1 VVPVEAIRSSSLDN
15 LHSLGRPDLLYTFT
29 KLHLWSLTK
38 YERVVFLDAD
48 TLVLQ
53 NVDELFDVE
62 EGFAAC
68 PDIGWPDCFNSGVF
82 VTRPA
87 ADTLNQLML
96 RARSQGSSFD
106 GGDQGLLNDFFPN
119 WHRLSF
125 VYNVTPSAAYT
136 YLPAYRRYRQHIKIV
151 HFIGQPKPWNY
162 PRYTDGSPVTN
173 GNSGST
179 AHQEFVQLWWQVFAK
194 HVGQWPSSLGG
205 GATIASGGRDAS
217 AAAAARLSHDYA
229 QAPQYNASPAPPPSN
244 PFFKS
249 RYDWDETELGMKKPD
264 VASASASSS
273 TAAGTNGK
281 SKFTQPP
288 SDDVLTARLPLKKQQ
303 KTTAPPPY
311 QHPPNHK

>member
-1 VVPVEAIRSSSLDN
+1 MEAIRSSSVDN
-15 LHSLGRPDLLYTFT
+15 LQSLGRPDLLYAFT

-53 NVDELFDVE
+53 NVDELFDVQQP
-62 EGFAAC
+62 FAAC

-82 VTRPA
+82 VTRPS

-96 RARSQGSSFD
+96 RARSHGSSFD
-106 GGDQGLLNDFFPN
+106 GGDQGLLNDFFPY

-125 VYNVTPSAAYT
+125 VYNVTPSATYT
-136 YLPAYRRYRQHIKIV
+136 YLPAYRRYRQQIKIV
-151 HFIGQPKPWNY
+151 HFIGQPKPWDY
-162 PRYTDGSPVTN
+162 QRYTDGSPVTN
-173 GNSGST
+173 GSGST
-179 AHQEFVQLWWQVFAK
+179 HQEFLQLWWQVFAK
-194 HVGQWPSSLGG
+194 HVRQWPSLGG
-205 GATIASGGRDAS
+205 TAMTISGSDAS

-229 QAPQYNASPAPPPSN
+229 QAPQNNTSPPPAN

-249 RYDWDETELGMKKPD
+249 RYDWDEAELGMKKGN
-264 VASASASSS
+264 AA
-273 TAAGTNGK
+273 TAAGASGSGTK

-303 KTTAPPPY
+303 KTTAAAPPY
-311 QHPPNHK
+311 QHPPKHK